1 VMRPSRLAFFVD
13 RVFAVLGLVLTL
25 FGIIILGILIYDV
38 FSDGYSRLSLEFLTS
53 YPSRRPETAGLYS
66 AWVGTLW
73 VVVLTALIAFPL
85 GVATGIY
92 LEEYSTRKS
101 AFASF
106 VEINIANLAG
116 VPSILY
122 GLLGLGLFVRWL
134 NLGRSVL
141 AGALTLA
148 ILVVPIIIVATREAL
163 RGVPLTI
170 REASQALGAT
180 RWETVRYQVI
190 PAAIP
195 GIMTGNI
202 LAISRALGETAPLIT
217 IGALTYV
224 AFLPT
229 SPIQM
234 SPPFISLKGLLDPFT
249 VLPIQIFNWVSRPQ
263 KAFHTNAAAGILVL
277 LAITF
282 LLNATALVIRY
293 RAEKKLKW

>member
-1 VMRPSRLAFFVD
+1 
-13 RVFAVLGLVLTL
+13 
-25 FGIIILGILIYDV
+25 
-38 FSDGYSRLSLEFLTS
+38 
-53 YPSRRPETAGLYS
+53 
-66 AWVGTLW
+66 
-73 VVVLTALIAFPL
+73 
-85 GVATGIY
+85 
-92 LEEYSTRKS
+92 
-101 AFASF
+101 
-106 VEINIANLAG
+106 
-116 VPSILY
+116 
-122 GLLGLGLFVRWL
+122 L

-163 RGVPLTI
+163 RGVPFTI

-195 GIMTGNI
+195 GIMTGTI

-263 KAFHTNAAAGILVL
+263 KGFHTNAAAGILVL